1 MKESEAFHAQQEAL
15 AEVEAYRERA
25 TPHEEGL
32 QRYLGGVAYRQAR
45 RSKADAEERAGRER
59 AERAATS

>member
-1 MKESEAFHAQQEAL
+1 MKESEAFHAQQEAV
-15 AEVEAYRERA
+15 AELETYPERA

-32 QRYLGGVAYRQAR
+32 RRFLGGVAYRQAR

-59 AERAATS
+59 AQRAAST